1 MTGTKKAPTGNTVR
15 GVVASLVASGLFAAI
30 FLLAGVLTG
39 WGAEEVFGWR
49 VILTLAILVP
59 ALFIVPWG
67 RGLLRGLLA
76 QLRAHPARIP
86 LGILGSGLVGIQL
99 WLFMW
104 APINGMAVSVSLGY
118 FLLPLA
124 MVLVG
129 KVFFGERLSRAQ
141 RIAVVLAGIG
151 VLFEAV
157 FAGGLNWP
165 TLVVALGYP
174 LYFVMRRWAGFE
186 SLAAFALELLI
197 LLPAAVYFVLVGPH
211 GVTGPPLATQGFL
224 ATAAIG
230 VLGALAMFLYL
241 GASKV
246 LPLSVFGLLGYV
258 EPVLL
263 LVVALLLGE
272 QMQGTDALTY
282 LPIFLA
288 LLVLAADGYRST
300 RRLPRTTKN
309 PLGPA

>member
-1 MTGTKKAPTGNTVR
+1 MIGTTKTPTSNTVR
-15 GVVASLVASGLFAAI
+15 GVVASLLASGLFAAI
-30 FLLAGVLTG
+30 FLLAGVLSG

-49 VILTLAILVP
+49 VILTLAILLP
-59 ALFIVPWG
+59 ALFIVRWG
-67 RGLLRGLLA
+67 RDLLRGLLA
-76 QLRAHPARIP
+76 QLKAHPSRIP
-86 LGILGSGLVGIQL
+86 WGILGSGLVGVQL

-118 FLLPLA
+118 FLLPLV

-129 KVFFGERLSRAQ
+129 KLFFGERLSRAQ
-141 RIAVVLAGIG
+141 VIAVVFAGIG
-151 VLFEAV
+151 VFFEAI

-174 LYFVMRRWAGFE
+174 LYFATRRWAGFE
-186 SLAAFALELLI
+186 SLAAFALELLL
-197 LLPAAVYFVLVGPH
+197 LLPAAVYFVFVGSH
-211 GVTGPPLATQGFL
+211 GISGPPLMGLGFL

-230 VLGALAMFLYL
+230 ILGALAMFLYL
-241 GASKV
+241 SASKV

-272 QMQGTDALTY
+272 HLLATDALTY

-288 LLVLAADGYRST
+288 LLVLAADGYRSS
-300 RRLPRTTKN
+300 RRLALPTLRTRKA
-309 PLGPA
+309 G